1 MRIICSILVMAVVTY
16 LIRMLPMTIFRKK
29 IQSRFL
35 QDFLYYIPYAILSA
49 MTIPAV
55 FYATG
60 DFPSAIAATVIAV
73 VLAWNGL
80 PLIVVALAASGTA
93 LLVSLI
99 EQWIWKHRTN
109 QHPFRANGCCFCD
122 FLSSINLVVQCRSH
136 LQNRRLC
143 DFFRQFIAVRS
154 RYEIQFVQLVGI
166 DQKGNRNSLGFAGL

>member
-1 MRIICSILVMAVVTY
+1 MRIVCSILVMAVVTY

-99 EQWIWKHRTN
+99 EQWIKKKQAPIQKRTG
-109 QHPFRANGCCFCD
+109 ALACSDD
-122 FLSSINLVVQCRSH
+122 FMQQEIFPLR
-136 LQNRRLC
+136 LQQR
-143 DFFRQFIAVRS
+143 
-154 RYEIQFVQLVGI
+154 
-166 DQKGNRNSLGFAGL
+166 

>member
-1 MRIICSILVMAVVTY
+1 MHGSFREKKKRGQQYENCLFHRGHGSGHIFDSDAADDDFPEENSI
-16 LIRMLPMTIFRKK
+16 PF
-29 IQSRFL
+29 
-35 QDFLYYIPYAILSA
+35 YIPYAILSA

-99 EQWIWKHRTN
+99 EQWI
-109 QHPFRANGCCFCD
+109 
-122 FLSSINLVVQCRSH
+122 
-136 LQNRRLC
+136 
-143 DFFRQFIAVRS
+143 
-154 RYEIQFVQLVGI
+154 
-166 DQKGNRNSLGFAGL
+166 

>member
-29 IQSRFL
+29 IQSHFL
-35 QDFLYYIPYAILSA
+35 QDFLYYIPYAVLSA

-73 VLAWNGL
+73 VLAWTGL

-99 EQWIWKHRTN
+99 EQWI
-109 QHPFRANGCCFCD
+109 
-122 FLSSINLVVQCRSH
+122 
-136 LQNRRLC
+136 
-143 DFFRQFIAVRS
+143 
-154 RYEIQFVQLVGI
+154 
-166 DQKGNRNSLGFAGL
+166 

>member
-1 MRIICSILVMAVVTY
+1 MRIVCSILVMAVVTY

-80 PLIVVALAASGTA
+80 PLIV
-93 LLVSLI
+93 
-99 EQWIWKHRTN
+99 
-109 QHPFRANGCCFCD
+109 
-122 FLSSINLVVQCRSH
+122 
-136 LQNRRLC
+136 
-143 DFFRQFIAVRS
+143 
-154 RYEIQFVQLVGI
+154 
-166 DQKGNRNSLGFAGL
+166 